1 MIKYYPCAT
10 PNWGKFPQIT
20 GPANQKPRSCHL
32 GTQNDKILSMCCP
45 KLGKS
50 SHKLRVHPIKS
61 LENRHLGT
69 QNDKILSM
77 CCPKLEKSFHKLWA
91 QPIKSLENRH
101 LGTQNDKILSMC
113 CPKLIDSRPQIC
125 KLGGGAY
132 PRPITSLKMVIQQHE
147 KSLVG

>member
-1 MIKYYPCAT
+1 MIKYYPYAT

-20 GPANQKPRSCHL
+20 GPVNQKPRMCHL

-50 SHKLRVHPIKS
+50 SHKLRV
-61 LENRHLGT
+61 
-69 QNDKILSM
+69 
-77 CCPKLEKSFHKLWA
+77 

-132 PRPITSLKMVIQQHE
+132 PRPITSLKMVIQQRE